1 MDSFESGFKGTA
13 FLQTLQYAFEW
24 MVTLL
29 TATIRPIHPI
39 RVRK

>member
-13 FLQTLQYAFEW
+13 FLQTLQYAFER

-29 TATIRPIHPI
+29 TATIRSIAKA
-39 RVRK
+39 R